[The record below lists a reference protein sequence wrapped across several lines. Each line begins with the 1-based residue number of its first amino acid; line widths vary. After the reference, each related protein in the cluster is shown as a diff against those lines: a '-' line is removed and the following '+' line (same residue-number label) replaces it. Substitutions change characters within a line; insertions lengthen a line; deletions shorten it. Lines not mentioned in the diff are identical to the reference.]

1 MHDPHTDYADP
12 PRRPSGLRLS
22 LWDSICLIVGIII
35 GASIYE
41 TSPSIFKSSGGA
53 AMGMAAWALGGIVS
67 LIGALCYAELASAY
81 RTAGGDYT
89 YLTRAYG
96 SKVGFVFAWAELSV
110 IRTGG
115 SIAFMAYVF
124 ARYATEFYNLG
135 PSSKLTYA
143 LLGIIGLTFVN
154 AIGIRPG
161 RIVQNVLTTANIVG
175 LTGIALIGL
184 IWYFLPGKGPAPAD
198 QLASVP
204 DKIAMDAAS
213 AVGAS
218 TNPLGATVAAA
229 ALPDITLS
237 FALTMVL
244 VFYAY
249 GGWNEAAFIASEV
262 KDPKR
267 NVRRALIYGTLLV
280 TVTYLA
286 VNLAYLGALGYWGVC
301 RSEAIAAD
309 MFALPFGDAGRKA
322 ISALVMVSALG
333 SVHGLLFTG
342 MRLYSTFGRDHPVFA
357 WLAGKD
363 GRPHSLGALFAQA
376 AFSILLI
383 AVVELAYH
391 WRAILREAVAYFG
404 FELDPSFHTHGD
416 IYKLVACTAPIFW
429 LFFLLTGCSLFVLRW
444 KEPHI
449 ERPYR
454 VPLYPALPLVFVVSC
469 AFMLWKSA
477 AYAMEQEP
485 AEAVIV
491 AGLMLLG
498 VPLGIWSARTKLKYQ
513 QSDSRY

>member
-1 MHDPHTDYADP
+1 M
-12 PRRPSGLRLS
+12 
-22 LWDSICLIVGIII
+22 
-35 GASIYE
+35 
-41 TSPSIFKSSGGA
+41 
-53 AMGMAAWALGGIVS
+53 
-67 LIGALCYAELASAY
+67 
-81 RTAGGDYT
+81 
-89 YLTRAYG
+89 
-96 SKVGFVFAWAELSV
+96 GFVFAWAELSV

-161 RIVQNVLTTANIVG
+161 RIVQNVLHDRQHRRADRDRAHRFDLVLLTREGPGPRRPAGIRAGQNRDGRGVRGRHFDEPARGDGRGRRTAG
-175 LTGIALIGL
+175 HH
-184 IWYFLPGKGPAPAD
+184 
-198 QLASVP
+198 
-204 DKIAMDAAS
+204 
-213 AVGAS
+213 AV
-218 TNPLGATVAAA
+218 V
-229 ALPDITLS
+229 
-237 FALTMVL
+237 ALTMVL

-342 MRLYSTFGRDHPVFA
+342 MPPLQHVRPGPPGVR
-357 WLAGKD
+357 LAGRQ
-363 GRPHSLGALFAQA
+363 GRPAALPRGPVRPGRVQHPAHRRGGTGLPLAGDPPRGGRVLRVRTRPVVPHARGHLQAGRVHGPDLLAVLPPDRLFA
-376 AFSILLI
+376 
-383 AVVELAYH
+383 
-391 WRAILREAVAYFG
+391 LR
-404 FELDPSFHTHGD
+404 
-416 IYKLVACTAPIFW
+416 
-429 LFFLLTGCSLFVLRW
+429 
-444 KEPHI
+444 
-449 ERPYR
+449 
-454 VPLYPALPLVFVVSC
+454 PALEGAAHRAAVPGAPVPGVPLVFVVSC
-469 AFMLWKSA
+469 EFMLWKSA